1 MFWKVTILLEKRRES
16 CKYFN
21 RKGIILWN
29 STWKPANGLN
39 DLRKSFP
46 WLCQKIIR
54 KVTCSFFRA
63 GTFSVRTII
72 IVNSL
77 SSTSDSVL
85 EGQMIHQACANF
97 TFKHIFDGIFSWQS
111 IDKLIPMVVLLWFT
125 VLLMLTMITTF
136 VIECLSGSCF
146 LPISY

>member
-1 MFWKVTILLEKRRES
+1 MSAPKRHIMFWKVTILLEKRRES

-63 GTFSVRTII
+63 GTFSVKTII
-72 IVNSL
+72 SL
-77 SSTSDSVL
+77 WIHSVPHL
-85 EGQMIHQACANF
+85 
-97 TFKHIFDGIFSWQS
+97 TPSWRV
-111 IDKLIPMVVLLWFT
+111 KWFT
-125 VLLMLTMITTF
+125 KLVLTSHLNIFLMVFSPGSLLTS
-136 VIECLSGSCF
+136 LF
-146 LPISY
+146 LWWFYSDLQCY